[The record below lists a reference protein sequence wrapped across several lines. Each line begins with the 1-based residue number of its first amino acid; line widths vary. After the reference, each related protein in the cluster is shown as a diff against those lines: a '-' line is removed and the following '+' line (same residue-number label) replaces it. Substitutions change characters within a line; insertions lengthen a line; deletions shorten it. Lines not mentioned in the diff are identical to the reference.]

1 MKKHIFL
8 FLLFAT
14 PLWGQNTIALEYSSE
29 VPFVM
34 ASKNSIEVFE
44 KQLFASKLANDII
57 GALLTKVEQDPTPR
71 DHYYTVLIHHPMRK
85 GTKHLVEG
93 VIKKEALKSLLVS
106 ETQFYDTLQL
116 IYNDTSD
123 WVLRY
128 L

>member
-1 MKKHIFL
+1 MKKDIFI

-14 PLWGQNTIALEYSSE
+14 PLWGQNTIALEYTSE

-57 GALLTKVEQDPTPR
+57 GALLAKVEQDPTPR
-71 DHYYTVLIHHPMRK
+71 DYHFTIRVRHPMRK
-85 GTKHLVEG
+85 GTAHLVEG
-93 VIKKEALKSLLVS
+93 VIKKEALKNLLVS
-106 ETQFYDTLQL
+106 EAQFYDTLQL

>member
-1 MKKHIFL
+1 MKKYIFI

-14 PLWGQNTIALEYSSE
+14 ALWGQNTIALEYTSE

-44 KQLFASKLANDII
+44 KQLFASKFANDII
-57 GALLTKVEQDPTPR
+57 GAMLSKVEQDPTPR
-71 DHYYTVLIHHPMRK
+71 DHYYTVLIRHPMRK
-85 GTKHLVEG
+85 GTAHLVEG
-93 VIKKEALKSLLVS
+93 VIKKEALKNLLVS
-106 ETQFYDTLQL
+106 EAQFYDTLQL

>member
-29 VPFVM
+29 LPFVM

-44 KQLFASKLANDII
+44 KQLFASKIANDII

-71 DHYYTVLIHHPMRK
+71 DHYYTVLISHPMQK
-85 GTKHLVEG
+85 GTTHPVEG

>member
-1 MKKHIFL
+1 
-8 FLLFAT
+8 
-14 PLWGQNTIALEYSSE
+14 
-29 VPFVM
+29 M
-34 ASKNSIEVFE
+34 ASNSIEVFE
-44 KQLFASKLANDII
+44 TAVVSKLANDII

-71 DHYYTVLIHHPMRK
+71 NYYYTVLIRHPMQK
-85 GTKHLVEG
+85 GTTHLVEG

>member
-34 ASKNSIEVFE
+34 AQKNSIEVFE
-44 KQLFASKLANDII
+44 KQLFASKFANDII

-71 DHYYTVLIHHPMRK
+71 DHYYAVLIRHPMQK
-85 GTKHLVEG
+85 GTTHLVEG
-93 VIKKEALKSLLVS
+93 VIKKEALKNLLVS
-106 ETQFYDTLQL
+106 EAQFYDTLQL